1 MRKYFL
7 PNTAITEIIRLFK
20 SKKWDVSDL
29 EFWDTYRDL
38 EEFEKEFVPG
48 DEAWEAV
55 DLELEGDFGTVTFRY
70 RPVIQNALKGMAI
83 VAGIL
88 LFSDS
93 THLTFNGRQFAH
105 PLLMSLINIPEVF
118 RWLVGGSEIIALFP
132 SLPSDMSA
140 EQKTAVMQTML
151 RIVLGPIMDVSTL
164 KRRCKV
170 IVSETPGGILRLPN
184 IITYFRTLANYAAWE
199 HRAMMQIVPLLV
211 HLPGREDVGAAM
223 VMFNE
228 WYRAYFRVEFHTEES
243 LKQCISSTEENTNW
257 RDVCR
262 DIAVRHE
269 RLASITAM
277 AKEESGGKTYETAM
291 CLAIEQHQRVL
302 TKTSRTM
309 TVGEP
314 QDKTWTSYKLALGE
328 DVMRRFSGEL
338 VRAGIVVSTLQVHT
352 AVAIPPHTQMDTR
365 DHGQL
370 VKAAPDERK
379 FSNIRIQGGGAEWY
393 GKLLILFQFTGPD
406 GAKVQRAFVKYYDEV
421 SPPCPVTGCLRLVPT
436 TGEDDYSV
444 IEVDSIL
451 ALAHIVPSFTDD
463 DMFLV
468 NRFLF

>member
-1 MRKYFL
+1 M
-7 PNTAITEIIRLFK
+7 
-20 SKKWDVSDL
+20 SDL

-55 DLELEGDFGTVTFRY
+55 DLELEGDFGTVTFPLPARY
-70 RPVIQNALKGMAI
+70 PEM
-83 VAGIL
+83 
-88 LFSDS
+88 
-93 THLTFNGRQFAH
+93 
-105 PLLMSLINIPEVF
+105 IP
-118 RWLVGGSEIIALFP
+118 LFP

-140 EQKTAVMQTML
+140 EQKTAVMQKML
-151 RIVLGPIMDVSTL
+151 RIVLDPIMDVSTL
-164 KRRCKV
+164 ERHCKV
-170 IVSETPGGILRLPN
+170 IVGETPGGILRLPN
-184 IITYFRTLANYAAWE
+184 IITYFRTLAHYAAWE

-243 LKQCISSTEENTNW
+243 LEQSISRTEENTNW
-257 RDVCR
+257 RDVGR

-269 RLASITAM
+269 RLAAITAM

-291 CLAIEQHQRVL
+291 RLAIERHQRVL

-314 QDKTWTSYKLALGE
+314 HDSAWTSYKLALGE

-338 VRAGIVVSTLQVHT
+338 VRAGIVVSTLQAKMPGWMVCKGSTPLDYAGCEVHS
-352 AVAIPPHTQMDTR
+352 AVAIPPHTRMDTR

-436 TGEDDYSV
+436 TGEDEYSV

-451 ALAHIVPSFTDD
+451 ALAHIVPSFTHD
-463 DMFLV
+463 DMLLV
-468 NRFLF
+468 NRFLFRHMG